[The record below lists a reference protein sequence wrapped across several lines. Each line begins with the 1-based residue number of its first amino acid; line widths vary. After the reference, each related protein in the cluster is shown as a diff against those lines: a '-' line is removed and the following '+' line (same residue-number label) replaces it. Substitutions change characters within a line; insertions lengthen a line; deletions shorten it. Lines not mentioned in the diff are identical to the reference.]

1 MQRKPKTILFYSF
14 KGGVG
19 RTQLMLNVGK
29 FLSEQKNK
37 KVVLVDFDLYAP
49 GLSYWLNN
57 EVMDK
62 KTKNEEFFFKYII
75 DFFSKN
81 SDKEAEKNIFIK
93 KMNSNLFLIPVYDMS
108 NIIIYHKLLIDWTE
122 YLYSLKQHVNEPL
135 FDGYYTTGDVILE
148 HIVNKITEQINTP
161 IDYILFDART
171 GLTEISDLLFSNFI
185 KLKIFISAYNK
196 QNIEGTNSVLRLLS
210 ENNKEKHHILRILS
224 MKPKI
229 NDKEI
234 EKLKTMANLD
244 QNISLKN
251 KFVWHDIMEI
261 DYIKELAIE
270 DFDMWEKNEKTFEN
284 YKKQISNIANKIEN
298 IFEEYSLE

>member
-1 MQRKPKTILFYSF
+1 MQKPKTILFYSF

-29 FLSEQKNK
+29 FLSKERNK

-49 GLSYWLNN
+49 GLSYWLDNEIVNKKNN
-57 EVMDK
+57 
-62 KTKNEEFFFKYII
+62 NEEFFLKYII

-81 SDKEAEKNIFIK
+81 SNKKIKKNIFIK
-93 KMNSNLFLIPVYDMS
+93 QMNNNMFLIPVYDMS
-108 NIIIYHKLLIDWTE
+108 NITIYHKLLIDWTE
-122 YLYSLKQHVNEPL
+122 YLYSLKKNINEPL
-135 FDGYYTTGDVILE
+135 FEGYYTTGDVILE
-148 HIVNKITEQINTP
+148 HIVNKITKQIDVP

-196 QNIEGTNSVLRLLS
+196 QNIDGTNSVLRLLS
-210 ENNKEKHHILRILS
+210 ENSKSKKHHILRILS
-224 MKPKI
+224 MKPEI
-229 NDKEI
+229 DDKEI

-244 QNISLKN
+244 QDIALKN

-261 DYIKELAIE
+261 NYVKELAIE
-270 DFDMWEKNEKTFEN
+270 DFDMWEKNKKFFES

-298 IFEEYSLE
+298 IFEEYNL